1 MCPETPSSAKVRC
14 KITSERF
21 HCLLGKELGVEGTK
35 VGEETA
41 IVGKAVRRLDAVAK
55 VAGEARYVDDLS
67 FPGMLYGKA
76 IRAAVPHGRIRRLDL
91 SRVVAHPGVVC
102 VVTPADIP
110 GENVVPVIYRDMPLL
125 AADIVRYV
133 GEPVALLAA
142 ETREAAYQ
150 AAELAEVEYEELPAV
165 YDPLEAMAPDAPR
178 VAVPEAAEAGN
189 VFNHMVIR
197 KGDVERG
204 FSEADV
210 VVEGEY
216 RVGYQEHVYI
226 EPQGVIAV
234 PEDGG
239 MAIYGT
245 MQCPFYVQNA
255 VAAVLGLPLSKVR
268 VVQTAT
274 GGGFGGKEDVPSQVA
289 AMAAVLAW
297 KARRP
302 VKVVYDREEDI
313 ETTSKRHP
321 ALIRY
326 KTAATRDGTLVAV
339 EVEFYYNAGA
349 YQTLSSAV
357 LWRGLVHAA
366 GPYRIPNVKVDA
378 YSVATNTVPCGA
390 FRGFGSP
397 QVIFAHE
404 SQMDELA
411 RRLGMDPLE
420 LRKKNALR
428 VGDRTAT
435 DQVLD
440 ESVGLPEAIERA
452 RELSRWEELRAEI
465 AEFNRRE
472 PFKRRGLGI
481 STVMYGVGMGAKAP
495 LLDKAGAYVKIEAD
509 GSVTVAV
516 GNTEMGQ
523 GAITVL
529 SQIAAEALGTKIE
542 DVRLAPVDTSRVPDS
557 GPTVASRTTTVAG
570 AAVLDAA
577 RRLRARIEDA
587 ARELLG
593 ADEVEIRDSTVWPR
607 GAPGKAVPL
616 SEVARWMWA
625 HNWDMGSTGWAEGAP
640 VDWDPETGLGKAYF
654 VYAYAC
660 HIAEVEVDLLTGEA
674 RVVRFWAVHDSG
686 RIVNPTLA
694 RGQVAGG
701 VAQGIG
707 YALME
712 CLPSREGRIEGTLMT
727 YRIPTALD
735 MPEELVIDFVE
746 APYSKGPYGAKG
758 IGEVPLMASHAAVAN
773 AISHAVGARL
783 REYPALPE
791 KVLSLIKE
799 RSP

>member
-1 MCPETPSSAKVRC
+1 MEELKVA
-14 KITSERF
+14 
-21 HCLLGKELGVEGTK
+21 
-35 VGEETA
+35 EETRV
-41 IVGKAVRRLDAVAK
+41 VGQAVPRLDAEAK
-55 VAGEARYVDDLS
+55 VKGEARYADDLA

-76 IRAAVPHGRIRRLDL
+76 IRSPVPHARIKRLDL
-91 SRVVAHPGVVC
+91 SKVAAHPGVAC
-102 VVTPADIP
+102 VVSPADIP

-125 AADIVRYV
+125 AAEVVRYV

-142 ETREAAYQ
+142 ETREAAYR

-165 YDPLEAMAPDAPR
+165 FDPLEAVKSDAPQ
-178 VAVPEAAEAGN
+178 VAVPEAAETGN

-197 KGDVERG
+197 KGDVARG
-204 FSEADV
+204 FAEADEI
-210 VVEGEY
+210 VEGEY

-234 PEDGG
+234 PEAGG

-245 MQCPFYVQNA
+245 LQCPFYVQNA

-274 GGGFGGKEDVPSQVA
+274 GGGFGGKEDVPSQLA

-297 KARRP
+297 KSRRP

-313 ETTSKRHP
+313 ATTSKRHP
-321 ALIRY
+321 AVIRY
-326 KTAATRDGTLVAV
+326 RTGAKRDGRLVAV

-357 LWRGLVHAA
+357 LWRGLIHAA
-366 GPYRIPNVKVDA
+366 GPYRIPNVKVDG

-411 RRLGMDPLE
+411 VRLGMDPLE
-420 LRKKNALR
+420 LRERNALR

-435 DQVLD
+435 DQLLE
-440 ESVGLPEAIERA
+440 ESVGLMDAIERA
-452 RELSRWEELRAEI
+452 RELSGWERLRREAE
-465 AEFNRRE
+465 EFNRRE
-472 PFKRRGLGI
+472 PFRRRGIGV

-495 LLDKAGAYVKIEAD
+495 LLDKAGAYVKVEAD

-523 GAITVL
+523 GALTVL
-529 SQIAAEALGTKIE
+529 AQIAAEALGVRVE
-542 DVRLAPVDTSRVPDS
+542 DVQLAPVDTSRVPDS

-577 RRLRARIEDA
+577 RKIRARIEAA
-587 ARELLG
+587 AREVLG
-593 ADEVEIRDSTVWPR
+593 ADAVEIADSKVWPAGGDSGR
-607 GAPGKAVPL
+607 AVPL
-616 SEVARWMWA
+616 SEVTRWMWV
-625 HNWDMGSTGWAEGAP
+625 HNWDMGATGWAQGAP

-674 RVVRFWAVHDSG
+674 KVRRFWAVHDSG
-686 RIVNPTLA
+686 KIVNPALA

-707 YALME
+707 YTLME
-712 CLPSREGRIEGTLMT
+712 YLPSLEGRIEGTLMT
-727 YRIPTALD
+727 YRIPTAPD

-746 APYSKGPYGAKG
+746 APYSDGPYGAKG

-783 REYPALPE
+783 TEYPALPE
-791 KVLSLIKE
+791 RVFALARNKTHP
-799 RSP
+799 R

>member
-1 MCPETPSSAKVRC
+1 MKTGIELAEKTRIVGAPVKRPDAEAKV
-14 KITSERF
+14 K
-21 HCLLGKELGVEGTK
+21 
-35 VGEETA
+35 
-41 IVGKAVRRLDAVAK
+41 
-55 VAGEARYVDDLS
+55 GEAHYADDLS

-76 IRAAVPHGRIRRLDL
+76 IRSTVPHGKIKRLDL
-91 SRVVAHPGVVC
+91 SRVISHPRVVC

-125 AADIVRYV
+125 AHDVVRYV
-133 GEPVALLAA
+133 GEPIALLAA
-142 ETREAAYQ
+142 ETREAAYE

-165 YDPLEAMAPDAPR
+165 LDPLEAIKPDAPW
-178 VAVPEAAEAGN
+178 VAVPEAAEEGN
-189 VFNHMVIR
+189 IFNHMVIR

-210 VVEGEY
+210 IVEGEY

-245 MQCPFYVQNA
+245 LQCPFYVQNA

-297 KARRP
+297 KSRRP
-302 VKVVYDREEDI
+302 VKVVFDREEDI

-321 ALIRY
+321 GVIRY
-326 KTAATRDGTLVAV
+326 RTGARQDGTLVAV
-339 EVEFYYNAGA
+339 EVEFYYNSGA

-357 LWRGLVHAA
+357 LWRGLIHAA

-420 LRKKNALR
+420 LREVNALR
-428 VGDRTAT
+428 VGDRTST
-435 DQVLD
+435 DQLLD
-440 ESVGLPEAIERA
+440 ESVGLIDAIHRA
-452 RELSRWEELRAEI
+452 RELSRWEELVREVE
-465 AEFNRRE
+465 EFNRRE
-472 PFKRRGLGI
+472 PFKRRGLGV

-529 SQIAAEALGTKIE
+529 SQIAAEALGVNVE
-542 DVRLAPVDTSRVPDS
+542 DVQIAPVDTSRVPDS

-577 RRLRARIEDA
+577 RKLRERIERA
-587 ARELLG
+587 AREFFNT
-593 ADEVEIRDSTVWPR
+593 DSVEIEAGEVWPS
-607 GAPGKAVPL
+607 GDPGSKKPL
-616 SEVARWMWA
+616 SEIARWMWV
-625 HNWDMGSTGWAEGAP
+625 HNWDMGATGWAEGAP

-660 HIAEVEVDLLTGEA
+660 HIAEAEVDLLTGEA
-674 RVVRFWAVHDSG
+674 KVRRFWAVHDSG
-686 RIVNPTLA
+686 KIVNPALA

-712 CLPSREGRIEGTLMT
+712 YLPSRDGKIDGTLMV

-773 AISHAVGARL
+773 AISNAVGSRL
-783 REYPALPE
+783 TEYPALPE
-791 KVLSLIKE
+791 RVLALIEGKAG
-799 RSP
+799 

>member
-1 MCPETPSSAKVRC
+1 MEEIKVAEETRVVGRTVPRLDAEAKVR
-14 KITSERF
+14 
-21 HCLLGKELGVEGTK
+21 
-35 VGEETA
+35 
-41 IVGKAVRRLDAVAK
+41 
-55 VAGEARYVDDLS
+55 GEARYADDLS

-76 IRAAVPHGRIRRLDL
+76 IRSTVPHARIVRLDL
-91 SRVVAHPGVVC
+91 SRVIAHPEVLC

-125 AADIVRYV
+125 AADVVRYV
-133 GEPVALLAA
+133 GEPIALLAA
-142 ETREAAYQ
+142 ETREAAYR

-165 YDPLEAMAPDAPR
+165 FDPLEAIKPGAPR

-189 VFNHMVIR
+189 VFNHLVIR
-197 KGDVERG
+197 KGDVGKG
-204 FSEADV
+204 FAEADV
-210 VVEGEY
+210 IVEGEY
-216 RVGYQEHVYI
+216 RTGYQEHVYI

-245 MQCPFYVQNA
+245 LQCPFYVQSA
-255 VAAVLGLPLSKVR
+255 VATVLGLPLSRVR

-274 GGGFGGKEDVPSQVA
+274 GGGFGGKEDVPSQLA

-297 KARRP
+297 AARRP

-321 ALIRY
+321 AVIRY
-326 KTAATRDGTLVAV
+326 RTGAKRDGTLVAV

-357 LWRGLVHAA
+357 LWRGLIHAA

-411 RRLGMDPLE
+411 RHLGMDPLE
-420 LRKKNALR
+420 LREKNALR

-435 DQVLD
+435 DQLLT
-440 ESVGLPEAIERA
+440 ESVGLPDAIRRA
-452 RELSRWEELRAEI
+452 RKLSRWDELRREI
-465 AEFNRRE
+465 EDFNRRE
-472 PFKRRGLGI
+472 PFRRRGLGI

-495 LLDKAGAYVKIEAD
+495 LLDKAGAYVKAEAD

-523 GAITVL
+523 GALTVL
-529 SQIAAEALGTKIE
+529 AQVAAEALGVRIG

-577 RRLRARIEDA
+577 RKLRARIEAA
-587 ARELLG
+587 AREFLG
-593 ADEVEIRDSTVWPR
+593 TDEVEIADSKVWPR
-607 GAPGKAVPL
+607 GEPEKAMPL
-616 SEVARWMWA
+616 SEVTHWMWA
-625 HNWDMGSTGWAEGAP
+625 HNWDMGATGWAEGAP

-674 RVVRFWAVHDSG
+674 RVRRFWAVHDSG
-686 RIVNPTLA
+686 KIVNPALA

-712 CLPSREGRIEGTLMT
+712 HLPSERGKIEGTLMV
-727 YRIPTALD
+727 YRIPTAAD

-746 APYSKGPYGAKG
+746 APYSGGPYGAKG

-791 KVLSLIKE
+791 RVLALVRGTE
-799 RSP
+799 

>member
-1 MCPETPSSAKVRC
+1 MEEIEVAAETRIVGRTVPRLDAEAKVR
-14 KITSERF
+14 
-21 HCLLGKELGVEGTK
+21 
-35 VGEETA
+35 
-41 IVGKAVRRLDAVAK
+41 
-55 VAGEARYVDDLS
+55 GEARYADDLT
-67 FPGMLYGKA
+67 FPGMLHGKA
-76 IRAAVPHGRIRRLDL
+76 IRASVPHGRIKRLDL
-91 SRVVAHPGVVC
+91 SRVRDQPGVVC

-125 AADIVRYV
+125 AEGIVRYV
-133 GEPVALLAA
+133 GEPIALLAA
-142 ETREAAYQ
+142 ETREAAHR

-165 YDPLEAMAPDAPR
+165 FDPLEAIGPDAPR

-197 KGDVERG
+197 KGDVARG
-204 FSEADV
+204 FAEADV
-210 VVEGEY
+210 IVEGEY

-226 EPQGVIAV
+226 EPQGVIAFL
-234 PEDGG
+234 EDGG

-245 MQCPFYVQNA
+245 LQCPFYVQTA
-255 VAAVLGLPLSKVR
+255 VAAVLGLPLSRVR

-274 GGGFGGKEDVPSQVA
+274 GGGFGGKEDVPSQLA

-297 KARRP
+297 VARRP
-302 VKVVYDREEDI
+302 VKLVYDREEDI

-321 ALIRY
+321 AVIRY
-326 KTAATRDGTLVAV
+326 RTGAKRDGTLVAV

-357 LWRGLVHAA
+357 LWRGLIHAA
-366 GPYRIPNVKVDA
+366 GPYRIPNVKMDA

-411 RRLGMDPLE
+411 RRLGIDPLE
-420 LRKKNALR
+420 LRERNALR
-428 VGDRTAT
+428 EGDRTAT
-435 DQVLD
+435 DQLLT
-440 ESVGLPEAIERA
+440 ESVGLPEAIRRA
-452 RELSRWEELRAEI
+452 RELSRWDGLRKEI
-465 AEFNRRE
+465 EEFNRRE
-472 PFKRRGLGI
+472 PFKRRGLGV

-495 LLDKAGAYVKIEAD
+495 LLDKAGAYVKVEAD

-523 GAITVL
+523 GALTVL
-529 SQIAAEALGTKIE
+529 AQVAAEALGVRIG

-577 RRLRARIEDA
+577 RKLRTRIEAA
-587 ARELLG
+587 AREFLG
-593 ADEVEIRDSTVWPR
+593 TDEVEIADSEVWPQ
-607 GAPGKAVPL
+607 GEPEKAVPL
-616 SEVARWMWA
+616 SEVTRWMWA
-625 HNWDMGSTGWAEGAP
+625 HNWDMGATGWAEGAP

-660 HIAEVEVDLLTGEA
+660 HIAEVEVDLLTGETHV
-674 RVVRFWAVHDSG
+674 RRFWAVHDSG
-686 RIVNPTLA
+686 RIVNPALA

-712 CLPSREGRIEGTLMT
+712 YLPSERGRIEGTLMT
-727 YRIPTALD
+727 YRIPTSAD

-746 APYSKGPYGAKG
+746 APYSGGPYGAKG

-791 KVLSLIKE
+791 RVLSLAKGG
-799 RSP
+799 